1 MLAITLL
8 QVVVLCIYAAVGLYY
23 VVIRIQEVRLRRR
36 VLKRLYQGLPLFV
49 VESQVVKA
57 LGSLGFSDMVA
68 GQLAEAFERVY
79 GVKPGRER
87 DD

>member
-49 VESQVVKA
+49 VEPQVVKA

-68 GQLAEAFERVY
+68 DQLAEAFERVY
-79 GVKPGRER
+79 GVKPGGDR